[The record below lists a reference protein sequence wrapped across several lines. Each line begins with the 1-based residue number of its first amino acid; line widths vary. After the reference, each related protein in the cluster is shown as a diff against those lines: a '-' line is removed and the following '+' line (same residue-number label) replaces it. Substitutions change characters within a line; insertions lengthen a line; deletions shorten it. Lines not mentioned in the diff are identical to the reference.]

1 MRRASFFSLF
11 VPWCLAFGSSWPAVA
26 EPPTPAIPATPPAAI
41 ETPPVRL
48 ARLTRALPFD
58 VEGESGRNFQAGEG
72 EMVAV
77 RAPWLYLVDGMHRA
91 AHSGFTEAD
100 VEFLSEAEVEKR
112 MAKIVRRYDV
122 IWALHLARDP
132 ESPADYVATV
142 MSGNHLVDQSGD
154 PIYSFL
160 GNWILRPGRTV
171 YLYNEGRQVG
181 SAKIASWEPSPSG
194 AGLGS
199 FRLAP
204 EDLEFHQGQRLLVS
218 FRKLDT
224 LPIADTPKVTELM
237 KDTKL
242 LGSSG
247 EGFFDSEF
255 FASADLDRDGSY
267 ELIVRRFS
275 TTAVRFSIF
284 ERSAKGWAEVYR
296 GGGR

>member
-1 MRRASFFSLF
+1 MKLFPLAPLFSLLA
-11 VPWCLAFGSSWPAVA
+11 LAFAPVQAAPA
-26 EPPTPAIPATPPAAI
+26 PAPGGPLGP
-41 ETPPVRL
+41 PPVLL
-48 ARLTRALPFD
+48 ARLTQSLPFD
-58 VEGESGRNFQAGEG
+58 IEGESGRSFVAEKG

-91 AHSGFTEAD
+91 AHSGFSDSD
-100 VEFLSEAEVEKR
+100 VDYLSPDEVEKR
-112 MAKIVRRYDV
+112 MAKIVRYYDV
-122 IWALHLARDP
+122 LSVLHLARDP
-132 ESPADYVATV
+132 DAPADYVATV
-142 MSGNHLVDQSGD
+142 VSGNHLLDQSAD

-160 GNWILRPGRTV
+160 GEWLLRPGRTV

-181 SAKIASWEPSPSG
+181 SAKIVSWEPSPMG
-194 AGLGS
+194 VGLGTY
-199 FRLAP
+199 RLAP

-218 FRKLDT
+218 FRKLVT

-242 LGSSG
+242 LGASA

-255 FASADLDRDGSY
+255 FASADFDHDGSY
-267 ELIVRRFS
+267 ELLVRRFAS
-275 TTAVRFSIF
+275 HSVRFSIF

>member
-1 MRRASFFSLF
+1 MRRFPLLPLVSAIAMAFVFASGA
-11 VPWCLAFGSSWPAVA
+11 LAQAAPAV
-26 EPPTPAIPATPPAAI
+26 EPSAA
-41 ETPPVRL
+41 VHL
-48 ARLTRALPFD
+48 ARLTHDLSFD
-58 VEGESGRNFQAGEG
+58 VEGESGRTFLAEKG

-91 AHSGFTEAD
+91 AHSGFSDSD
-100 VEFLSEAEVEKR
+100 VDFLSQDEVEKR
-112 MAKIVRRYDV
+112 MAKVVRYYDV
-122 IWALHLARDP
+122 LSVLHLARDP
-132 ESPADYVATV
+132 DAPADYVATV
-142 MSGNHLVDQSGD
+142 VSGNHLLDQSAD

-160 GNWILRPGRTV
+160 GEWLLRPGRTV

-181 SAKIASWEPSPSG
+181 SAKIASSEPSPTG
-194 AGLGS
+194 VGLGT

-242 LGSSG
+242 LGATG

-255 FASADLDRDGSY
+255 FASADFDHDGSY
-267 ELIVRRFS
+267 ELLVRRFAAHS
-275 TTAVRFSIF
+275 VRFSVF
-284 ERSAKGWAEVYR
+284 ERDAKGWAEVYR